1 MKNYRITVNGNT
13 YDVSVEEV
21 SEGASVSPSP
31 ISQPVRT
38 VSPTPKKPV
47 QSGAKQG
54 GFKLESPMAGVV
66 VSVPVAVGDNVTKN
80 QAVVLIEAMK
90 MENEIVSPVAG
101 TIATVHVT
109 KGQTVSA
116 GDLLITV
123 NQAD

>member
-1 MKNYRITVNGNT
+1 MMKNYRISVNGNT

-21 SEGASVSPSP
+21 SEGTSVLPVANN
-31 ISQPVRT
+31 QPVKA

-47 QSGAKQG
+47 QSGAKEG

-66 VSVPVAVGDNVTKN
+66 VSVPVAVGGSVSKN

-90 MENEIVSPVAG
+90 MENEIVSPVNG

-116 GDLLITV
+116 GELLITISE
-123 NQAD
+123 